1 LRKQRYLR
9 TYFYTSTYPKVCI
22 MAAIKQ
28 SSTIQENKAY
38 ALNQCP
44 VTYAMEK
51 IGSYWKPIILW
62 HLSTGDKRYGEL
74 KRAIP
79 AITEKM
85 LIQHL
90 KQLEAD
96 KLIIREAKPVVPP
109 FVTYKLSN
117 SGRGLKPILDA
128 MAEWSFM
135 DLKGKFNKKK

>member
-1 LRKQRYLR
+1 MKQQSYLR
-9 TYFYTSTYPKVCI
+9 TYFYTSTYPRVCI

-38 ALNQCP
+38 ALMQCP
-44 VTYAMEK
+44 VTYVMEK

-96 KLIIREAKPVVPP
+96 KLIIRESKPVVPP

-128 MAEWSFM
+128 MAEWSFK
-135 DLKGKFNKKK
+135 DLKGKFDKKK